1 MDAPSV
7 LGMKGYLA
15 LMRPINAVMASFGTV
30 IGGVIAVES
39 IRGLLHPKLYL
50 AMAVVFL
57 ILLGGNILNDYFD
70 VETDKINHP
79 NRPIP
84 SGQVSRRSAK
94 YLAIALFAGGLV
106 LSIFTLNILQFL
118 IAAVAVFLL
127 VTYEWKTKAWG
138 LVGNVIISS
147 LVGLVFIYGSLS
159 IRLTYV
165 VIILSIMAFLANLA
179 REIVKDVEDVSGD
192 IDRTTLPKKI
202 GKGLSLVAAAVLI
215 VVAVSL
221 TPIPYIFFKWNGFYA
236 FTVALADIIFLAS
249 VFFFFND
256 QTKGQYLIK
265 IGMVVGLI
273 AFLVGSAV

>member
-1 MDAPSV
+1 
-7 LGMKGYLA
+7 MKGYLA

-84 SGQVSRRSAK
+84 FGQVSRRSAK

-236 FTVALADIIFLAS
+236 FTVALSDIIFLAS